1 MILVK
6 KLSGTEIVLNSDLI
20 ETIEAT
26 PDTVITLIDGT
37 RYLVVE
43 SPEDILDR
51 ILAYRS
57 ALLRLAERPAPERAS
72 AARLDGE
79 VVDFASERADRLHH
93 AAKESPSWTP

>member
-6 KLSGTEIVLNSDLI
+6 KLSGNEIVLNSDLI

-43 SPEDILDR
+43 SPADVVDR
-51 ILAYRS
+51 IMAYRA
-57 ALLRLAERPAPERAS
+57 ALLRLADSPVLTNDDTTHP
-72 AARLDGE
+72 GE
-79 VVDFASERADRLHH
+79 VVDFAERADRLQSVS
-93 AAKESPSWTP
+93 KEPTPWTP

>member
-37 RYLVVE
+37 RYLVIE
-43 SPEDILDR
+43 SPAEIVDR
-51 ILAYRS
+51 VLNYRA
-57 ALLRLAERPAPERAS
+57 ALLRLAERPDPATVERPPGAV
-72 AARLDGE
+72 LDFVTG
-79 VVDFASERADRLHH
+79 RADRQQD
-93 AAKESPSWTP
+93 AAEEPPWTP